1 MEKNFRTMIVSALRC
16 CSIIWT
22 VMVIASLVSCKQG
35 HIPNKDMPELRNDTG
50 VNIVLTFEPDSANGG
65 FWENPAKPEEK
76 SVDPKKLVGKK
87 AGEPLLFSLKPQHE
101 TKVFN
106 GWNTAGGSLWSDT
119 IKGQCQNCRKREEE
133 EQ

>member
-1 MEKNFRTMIVSALRC
+1 MEKYFRTMIVSALRC

-50 VNIVLTFEPDSANGG
+50 VNIVLIFDPNGG

-76 SVDPKKLVGKK
+76 PVDPKKLVGKK
-87 AGEPLLFSLKPQHE
+87 ASEPLLFSLKPQHE

-119 IKGQCQNCRKREEE
+119 IKVQCQNCRKREEE
-133 EQ
+133 GQ